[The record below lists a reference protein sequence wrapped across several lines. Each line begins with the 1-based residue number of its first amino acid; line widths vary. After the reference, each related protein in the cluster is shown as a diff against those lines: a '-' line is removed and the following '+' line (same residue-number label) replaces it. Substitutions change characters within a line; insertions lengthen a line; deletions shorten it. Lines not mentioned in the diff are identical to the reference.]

1 MYGIKIGRMA
11 RLDMVDVRTRARTYG
26 QCETGKPYFHLPS
39 HSFCFPYYR
48 VILVELGLIEGFPQI
63 WRT

>member
-1 MYGIKIGRMA
+1 MYGIETGCTAHR
-11 RLDMVDVRTRARTYG
+11 DMVDIRTRARMYG

-39 HSFCFPYYR
+39 HSSCFPYLG
-48 VILVELGLIEGFPQI
+48 VILVELEQIEGFPQI